1 MVLDNTVEYVPE
13 VGDDLVTSVGDLL
26 VLLGSALGDFEAVLG
41 EDTVAGVRTAS
52 DLAAVDAVAEDLGP
66 VSNSSAWTPGV
77 PTLASLLP
85 AAS

>member
-1 MVLDNTVEYVPE
+1 VEYIPK
-13 VGDDLVTSVGDLL
+13 VGDDLVAGVGDLL
-26 VLLGSALGDFEAVLG
+26 VLLRSALGDLEAVLG
-41 EDTVAGVRTAS
+41 EDPVAGVGTAS

-66 VSNSSAWTPGV
+66 VSNNSAWTAGV